1 VSHPRS
7 LLNLEAHANTL
18 GEAKLHKGS
27 RMRHAYKWLGL
38 WAVVAVTACGTNPV
52 TKKPSFSLYRK
63 RKKSQLVHKITPQ
76 RVNRKVGI
84 M

>member
-1 VSHPRS
+1 
-7 LLNLEAHANTL
+7 
-18 GEAKLHKGS
+18 
-27 RMRHAYKWLGL
+27 MRHAYKWLGL